1 MALETECDV
10 CHVNYF
16 HKVFI
21 LFDCLF
27 VSLFRDHVAAECDD
41 DDDAL
46 FLSAV
51 SNDDVLRYG
60 RRSSLCSQNTDQKER
75 VLRVSSVN
83 HHL

>member
-1 MALETECDV
+1 MRR
-10 CHVNYF
+10 
-16 HKVFI
+16 
-21 LFDCLF
+21 
-27 VSLFRDHVAAECDD
+27 VSRQLLSQGRERFSFFSRLSFCLFRDHVAAECDDD

-51 SNDDVLRYG
+51 SNDDALRYG